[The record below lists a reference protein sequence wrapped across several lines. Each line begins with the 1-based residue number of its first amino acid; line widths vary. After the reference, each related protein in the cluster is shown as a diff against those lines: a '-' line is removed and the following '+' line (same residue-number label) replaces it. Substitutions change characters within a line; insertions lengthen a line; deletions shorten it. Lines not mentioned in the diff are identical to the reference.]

1 MFGKRAYD
9 SPKQRAIRWAA
20 APSSAVTAR
29 GRLSLSL
36 SLIRSVGRSPELRVP
51 HARMNRTPC
60 QRSELHPGWQ
70 TRRDIPSEVIASKW
84 GEPRVHRVCARTL
97 AFHPSLH
104 EDAVPP
110 TLTSHPHVAGDLVH
124 C

>member
-1 MFGKRAYD
+1 MIPLNSGQFGGRR
-9 SPKQRAIRWAA
+9 PQQRGDRPGAFVAVALAEQVRWPIAGTTSSTRPNEPYSMPEIRVA
-20 APSSAVTAR
+20 S
-29 GRLSLSL
+29 
-36 SLIRSVGRSPELRVP
+36 
-51 HARMNRTPC
+51 
-60 QRSELHPGWQ
+60 GWQ